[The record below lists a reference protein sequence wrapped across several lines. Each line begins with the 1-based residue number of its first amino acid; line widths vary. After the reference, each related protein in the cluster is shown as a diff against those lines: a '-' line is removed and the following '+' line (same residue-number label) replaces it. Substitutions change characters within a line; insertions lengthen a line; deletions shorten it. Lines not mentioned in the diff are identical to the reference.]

1 MVTVDD
7 RPRLTEE
14 EKKQNHIQSE
24 HKRRTQIRNGLEA
37 VSKIVPGCENLQRS
51 EGVLLHKLVEF
62 MAVHMEERQKMI
74 EELESLGEEVDLQMK
89 VCLRN
94 LDDYHKNR
102 SKPEEG
108 AMSASRSPTKEPG
121 EQPGEQREGDDS
133 HAGY

>member
-1 MVTVDD
+1 MVAVDD

-37 VSKIVPGCENLQRS
+37 VSKIVPDCENLTRS

-62 MAVHMEERQKMI
+62 MAMHMEERQKMI
-74 EELESLGEEVDLQMK
+74 KELESLGQEVDPQMK

-94 LDDYHKNR
+94 LDDYYKNR
-102 SKPEEG
+102 TKPEED
-108 AMSASRSPTKEPG
+108 SASRSPTNQPGDQHG
-121 EQPGEQREGDDS
+121 EQGEGSDA
-133 HAGY
+133 HGGY